1 MFEPAPSNQGIT
13 AVLGPTNT
21 GKTHR
26 AIERMLEHP
35 TGMMGLPLRLLA
47 REVYDRITAR
57 IGERH
62 VALVT
67 GEEKR
72 VPSQPRYWI
81 CTVEAM
87 PMDREVSFLAVDEI
101 QLGTHRERGH
111 VFTDRLLNARGA
123 SETWFLGSE
132 TVRRLVERLVPT
144 ARICRHP
151 RLSRLHGRQ
160 STGINGLP
168 KRSAVVAFSASRVY
182 ELAERIRRRHGGAAI
197 VLGALSPR
205 TRNAQV
211 ALYQSG
217 EVDYLVATDAI
228 GMGLNLSI
236 SHVAFADVSKFDG
249 RESRPLELAELAQ
262 IAGRAGRYLDDGT
275 FGVLSPRPPLPNG
288 VVRALE
294 HHQFPSEHQ
303 LYWRNS
309 ELDLTSLEALI
320 ESLRKPPMRRELR
333 SIEPAEDHRAL
344 LALSSKPD
352 VRQRAKDPDLVALLW
367 QVCQIPDYPQLLF
380 ELHINLLSEIFV
392 QLTGREQQL
401 NADWLNE
408 QLRRIDRTE
417 GDIETLMGR
426 IAEIRTWNYVT
437 QHTAWVP
444 SSLGLTERARDIE
457 DRLSDALHERLMARF
472 IERRHKPSFA
482 LETLRSR
489 SGNKAHPFAQLL
501 GNVISAS
508 SPLAEVSS
516 FIDALVAAQHE
527 QLRLDAQGR
536 LHFEQRCVGKLLP
549 GSDLLHPDVQVRLD
563 SDPGQGAVSRVRR
576 RLLAFCRDLVDLL
589 LGALR
594 LPALSELSGPA
605 RGLVYQLEQGL
616 GSVRVAECQR
626 QLSDLSSRDRQLL
639 SSVGV
644 KFGRYFVYLRR
655 LLDSAAI
662 EQRLGLATAYFGGV
676 PKLTE
681 PLRERVSVATTAA
694 LPAMFP
700 GAVGFAQVGPLLLR
714 VDQFE
719 RLISE
724 LRGYEHSGAF
734 QAPRDLARRLDC
746 GAEQIPLLL
755 EALGYHEQSDGRWSS
770 ERKPRRGRS
779 QRPRGRR
786 PSRAAAA
793 GHSPADD
800 SSSESYS
807 EDVPVAIAS
816 PESPTA

>member
-1 MFEPAPSNQGIT
+1 MVEPAPSTQGIT

-35 TGMMGLPLRLLA
+35 TGMIGLPLRLLA
-47 REVYDRITAR
+47 REVYDRVTSR

-72 VPSQPRYWI
+72 IPARPRYWI

-87 PMDREVSFLAVDEI
+87 PMDREVAFLAVDEI

-111 VFTDRLLNARGA
+111 VFTDRLLNARGT

-132 TVRRLVERLVPT
+132 TVRNLIERLVPT

-151 RLSRLHGRQ
+151 RLSQLHGRPP
-160 STGINGLP
+160 TGINALP

-236 SHVAFADVSKFDG
+236 SHVAFADVSKYDG

-275 FGVLSPRPPLPNG
+275 FGVLAPRPALASA

-294 HHQFPSEHQ
+294 HHQFPNENQ

-309 ELDLTSLEALI
+309 NLDTTSLDALV
-320 ESLRKPPMRRELR
+320 ESLRKSPFRRELR
-333 SIEPAEDHRAL
+333 AIEPAEDHRAL
-344 LALSSKPD
+344 LSLSSRPE
-352 VRQRAKDPDLVALLW
+352 VRLRATTPDLVALLW
-367 QVCQIPDYPQLLF
+367 EVCQIPDYPQLLF
-380 ELHINLLSEIFV
+380 ELHVNLLTEIFV
-392 QLTGREQQL
+392 QLTGQAQRL
-401 NADWLNE
+401 DSDWLNE
-408 QLRRIDRTE
+408 QLRRIDRTD
-417 GDIETLMGR
+417 GDIESLMGR
-426 IAEIRTWNYVT
+426 IADIRTWNYVS

-444 SSLGLTERARDIE
+444 SALDLAERSRDIE
-457 DRLSDALHERLMARF
+457 DRLSDALHERLVARF
-472 IERRHKPSFA
+472 IERRQKPSMPQGA
-482 LETLRSR
+482 SLGRPLKKS
-489 SGNKAHPFAQLL
+489 HPFAQLL
-501 GNVISAS
+501 GSVANAA
-508 SPLAEVSS
+508 PNALAEQSRFVDS
-516 FIDALVAAQHE
+516 LVESQHD
-527 QLRLDAQGR
+527 QIRLDTLGR
-536 LHFEQRCVGKLLP
+536 LSFEQRAVGKLLP

-563 SDPGQGAVSRVRR
+563 SDPGQGAASRVRR
-576 RLLAFCRDLVDLL
+576 RLLAFCRDLVDDLL
-589 LGALR
+589 SPLRHAAL
-594 LPALSELSGPA
+594 AELSGPA

-616 GSVRVAECQR
+616 GTVRVSECRR
-626 QLSDLSSRDRQLL
+626 QLAELNARDRQLL
-639 SSVGV
+639 ASIGI
-644 KFGRYFVYLRR
+644 KFGQHFVFMRR
-655 LLDSAAI
+655 LLGPAAI
-662 EQRLGLATAYFGGV
+662 EQRMGLASAFFGIA
-676 PKLTE
+676 PKIADSL
-681 PLRERVSVATTAA
+681 PSRVSVAVAEP

-700 GAVGFAQVGPLLLR
+700 GSVGFAEVGPLLLR

-719 RLISE
+719 RVTAE
-724 LRGYEHSGAF
+724 LRGYEQAGVF
-734 QAPRDLARRLDC
+734 QAPRDLSRRLGC
-746 GAEQIPLLL
+746 EPELIPLVLD
-755 EALGYHEQSDGRWSS
+755 ALGYYQQPDGRWSR
-770 ERKPRRGRS
+770 E
-779 QRPRGRR
+779 PRGRQGRAPR
-786 PSRAAAA
+786 PHGRKRSTSLARA
-793 GHSPADD
+793 HSPTDE
-800 SSSESYS
+800 SNSEAYS
-807 EDVPVAIAS
+807 EYAPAVPGS
-816 PESPTA
+816 DSRTP